1 MLPIQVFRLGA
12 VSGFFM
18 SEMVQPSAAR
28 LAEKDEELRVVPEKI
43 PSQSIPRDMMDM
55 NHHGFVGFFLKI
67 DPKSMAGECST
78 PED

>member
-1 MLPIQVFRLGA
+1 MSSHLAILPHNLPEDHVLPIQVFRLGA

-43 PSQSIPRDMMDM
+43 PSQSIPRDM
-55 NHHGFVGFFLKI
+55 NHYGFVSG
-67 DPKSMAGECST
+67 
-78 PED
+78 